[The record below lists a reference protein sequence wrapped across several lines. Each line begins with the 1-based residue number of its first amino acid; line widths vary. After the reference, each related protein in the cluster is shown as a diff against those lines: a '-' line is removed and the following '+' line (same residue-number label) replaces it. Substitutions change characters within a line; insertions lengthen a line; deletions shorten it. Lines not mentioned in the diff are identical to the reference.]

1 MAAVTSRLGSYINI
15 LDMKVQL
22 FFAGLFLMS
31 SSLAIA
37 QDAEPKETLVQ
48 YDPLFW
54 KEQLKLNDEQCQKIR
69 EINSEYYESL
79 FIAYRVKKNDRAALR
94 SLADKSLLHRSQ
106 EIWETFHP
114 KQRKRWKR
122 MWQTS
127 TSSDRTNE
135 S

>member
-1 MAAVTSRLGSYINI
+1 
-15 LDMKVQL
+15 MKAHFL
-22 FFAGLFLMS
+22 FISLSLMS
-31 SSLAIA
+31 SLALA
-37 QDAEPKETLVQ
+37 QDASTTENIVQ

-54 KEQLKLNDEQCQKIR
+54 KDKLKLDPSQCQKIK

-79 FIAYRVKKNDRAALR
+79 FTAYRKEKQDRKALR
-94 SLADKSLLHRSQ
+94 SIANKSLLQRNH

-122 MWQTS
+122 MWHASISSRS
-127 TSSDRTNE
+127 TE